1 VATTVSPPPSD
12 ADSPRARF
20 ARGEYAWETLGP
32 GAAPVA
38 VLYSR
43 PLDLGRDWTAAEL
56 RTLKRDWF
64 REAQANDELRYLRDL
79 AGGLGSAVRTANG
92 QGRVW
97 EGRTAGLRGQR
108 VRVLTTPG
116 PDGQPRLR
124 VVVGQQTVCDTGR
137 GLFVPG
143 KWLDT
148 TRGAL
153 PQLERARE
161 QHEHDQ
167 ATALRRELGLDRRPP
182 GQALADGLGWAY

>member
-1 VATTVSPPPSD
+1 MATTASPPPSD
-12 ADSPRARF
+12 EEAPRARF

-32 GAAPVA
+32 GPAPAA

-43 PLDLGRDWTAAEL
+43 PLDLGRDWTTDEL

-64 REAQANDELRYLRDL
+64 REAQATDELRYLRDL
-79 AGGLGSAVRTANG
+79 AGGLGTTARTRSGPA
-92 QGRVW
+92 QIW
-97 EGRTAGLRGQR
+97 EGRTVGLRGQR
-108 VRVLTTPG
+108 VRVVTTPG
-116 PDGQPRLR
+116 ADGQARLR
-124 VVVGQQTVCDTGR
+124 VTVGEQTVCDTGR

-161 QHEHDQ
+161 QREHDQ
-167 ATALRRELGLDRRPP
+167 AAALRRELGLDRRPP

>member
-1 VATTVSPPPSD
+1 
-12 ADSPRARF
+12 
-20 ARGEYAWETLGP
+20 
-32 GAAPVA
+32 

-79 AGGLGSAVRTANG
+79 TGGLGTTARTPSGPA
-92 QGRVW
+92 QVW
-97 EGRTAGLRGQR
+97 EGRTAGLHGQR
-108 VRVLTTPG
+108 VRVLAAPG
-116 PDGQPRLR
+116 ADGQPRLR
-124 VVVGQQTVCDTGR
+124 VTVGEQTVCDTSR

-153 PQLERARE
+153 PQLERAHAQRE
-161 QHEHDQ
+161 HSQ
-167 ATALRRELGLDRRPP
+167 AAALRRELGLDGRAP